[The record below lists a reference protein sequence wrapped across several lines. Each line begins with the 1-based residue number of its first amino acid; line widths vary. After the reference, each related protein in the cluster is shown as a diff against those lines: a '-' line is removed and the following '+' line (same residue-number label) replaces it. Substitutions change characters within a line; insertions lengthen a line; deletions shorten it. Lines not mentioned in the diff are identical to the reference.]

1 MKHFFKRLMHAYTYH
16 LKLSGK
22 LVISHAVLL
31 LLPTVVVTGFFC
43 ARIYGIIINDSIRS
57 EQALALQTMSSI
69 ERLMNSVVHA
79 GDTVNGTG
87 LVRDLLNHAPRL
99 KSDQE
104 LYERR
109 VDRLCRLADS
119 LIDGAVITDIR
130 IYCDD
135 GIYDTFS
142 RFNHPDNPLFLSRS
156 RDAGPWEEE
165 FSGSSKVRML
175 FSSHELSKEEKERF
189 GDMAAVTKISSAD
202 LYLTDKDY
210 RRESAYI
217 AVYISS
223 ASLNASLD
231 SASTMDGAVTYLV
244 NGRDMMVAAS
254 DTALAAPYFLSHED
268 LQAKVPAE
276 GEFSLVS
283 FPAGQAYS
291 VYFPIADTDW
301 YMVTILPSVHIADAG
316 RSLLVHFIL
325 VYGLFAALAVL
336 IAVILSRSFARRI
349 IRVAYEMEKSI
360 RSGRPQL
367 MKEHTESRD
376 EIGVLSDTY
385 NYMAAEMNRLM
396 DSQKETSEA
405 LRRAEFKVLQS
416 QINPHFLYNTLDMI
430 NWMAQTGRKEEVTK
444 AIQTLSRFYKLT
456 LSRGRLINTIGE
468 ELEHVSLYVQL
479 QNMRFDNC
487 VSFMVDVPEELF
499 PCSIPKLTF
508 QPLIEN
514 AFLHGIMMKEEKKGS
529 ILLTGWPE
537 GGDMVFVIS
546 DDGVGMDKDALE
558 HILEKKEPD
567 APSPGS
573 SSHIGVYNT
582 DLRLKILYGAQYG
595 LSYESTPGR
604 GTEVTVRLP
613 GRMGEVG

>member
-1 MKHFFKRLMHAYTYH
+1 MKHPFKRLMHAYTYD

-22 LVISHAVLL
+22 LMVSHAILF
-31 LLPTVVVTGFFC
+31 LLPTAVVTGFFY
-43 ARIYGIIINDSIRS
+43 ASIYGIIINDSIRS
-57 EQALALQTMSSI
+57 EQALASQTMSSI

-87 LVRDLLNHAPRL
+87 LVRDLLNHAHLL
-99 KSDQE
+99 KNSRD
-104 LYERR
+104 LYSRR
-109 VDRLCRLADS
+109 VDRLYRLTDS
-119 LIDGAVITDIR
+119 LTDGMVITDIR

-135 GIYDTFS
+135 GIYEAFAS
-142 RFNHPDNPLFLSRS
+142 LNHPADPLFLSRS
-156 RDAGPWEEE
+156 RDAGPWEQE
-165 FSGSSKVRML
+165 FVGSSKTRML
-175 FSSHELSKEEKERF
+175 FSPHELSPEESARF

-223 ASLNASLD
+223 ASLNASLN

-244 NGRDMMVAAS
+244 NGRDMMVASS
-254 DTALAAPYFLSHED
+254 DPALAAPYFLSHED
-268 LQAKVPAE
+268 LETRAA

-291 VYFPIADTDW
+291 AYFPIADTDW
-301 YMVTILPSVHIADAG
+301 YMVSILPSIHIADTG
-316 RSLLVHFIL
+316 RSLFLHFIL
-325 VYGLFAALAVL
+325 VYALFAALAIV

-349 IRVAYEMEKSI
+349 IGVAYEMEKSI
-360 RSGRPQL
+360 RSGRPQP
-367 MKEHTESRD
+367 MKEHIESRD
-376 EIGVLSDTY
+376 ELGILSDTY

-396 DSQKETSEA
+396 DRQKETSEA
-405 LRRAEFKVLQS
+405 LRRAEFKALQA

-430 NWMAQTGRKEEVTK
+430 NWLAQTGRKEEVTK

-456 LSRGRLINTIGE
+456 LSRGRLINTISD

-499 PCSIPKLTF
+499 PYTIPKLTF

-514 AFLHGIMMKEEKKGS
+514 AFLHGIMMKEEKRGS

-537 GGDMVFVIS
+537 GKDMVFVIS
-546 DDGVGMDKDALE
+546 DDGVGMDEETLA
-558 HILEKKEPD
+558 HILEKKEPPED
-567 APSPGS
+567 ASPAS

-582 DLRLKILYGAQYG
+582 DLRLKILYGKQYG
-595 LSYESTPGR
+595 LSYESAPGG

-613 GRMGEVG
+613 GKRGEE

>member
-1 MKHFFKRLMHAYTYH
+1 MKNPLKRLMHAYTYR

-22 LVISHAVLL
+22 LVISHAILL
-31 LLPTVVVTGFFC
+31 LLPTAVVTGFFY
-43 ARIYGIIINDSIRS
+43 ARIYGIIMNDSIRS

-69 ERLMNSVVHA
+69 EQLMNSVVHA
-79 GDTVNGTG
+79 GDTLNGTG
-87 LVRDLLNHAPRL
+87 LVRDLLNHTSQL
-99 KSDQE
+99 KNTPA
-104 LYERR
+104 LYDRR
-109 VDRLCRLADS
+109 VDRLYRLADS
-119 LIDGAVITDIR
+119 LIDGVVITDIQ

-135 GIYDTFS
+135 GIYDAFAS
-142 RFNHPDNPLFLSRS
+142 LNHPESPLFLSRS
-156 RDAGPWEEE
+156 QDAGPWERE
-165 FSGSSKVRML
+165 FAGSPKVRML
-175 FSSHELSKEEKERF
+175 FSTSELSKEESERF

-223 ASLNASLD
+223 SSLNASLER
-231 SASTMDGAVTYLV
+231 ASTVAGAVTYLV

-254 DTALAAPYFLSHED
+254 DNSLAAPYFLSHED
-268 LQAKVPAE
+268 LETKVGPE
-276 GEFSLVS
+276 GEFSLVT
-283 FPAGQAYS
+283 FPKGQAYS
-291 VYFPIADTDW
+291 AYFPIADTDW
-301 YMVTILPSVHIADAG
+301 YMVSILPSVHITDAG
-316 RSLLVHFIL
+316 HSLSAHFIL
-325 VYGLFAALAVL
+325 VYAIFAALAVV

-349 IRVAYEMEKSI
+349 ISVAYEMEKSI
-360 RSGRPQL
+360 RSGRPQP
-367 MKEHTESRD
+367 MSEHVESQD

-385 NYMAAEMNRLM
+385 NYMASEMNRLM

-405 LRRAEFKVLQS
+405 LRRAEFKALQA

-430 NWMAQTGRKEEVTK
+430 NWLAQTGRKEEVTK

-456 LSRGRLINTIGE
+456 LSRGRLTNTILD
-468 ELEHVSLYVQL
+468 ELEHVTLYVQL

-499 PCSIPKLTF
+499 SYTIPKLTF

-537 GGDMVFVIS
+537 GEDIVFVIS
-546 DDGVGMDKDALE
+546 DDGVGMDDETLA
-558 HILEKKEPD
+558 HILERQEPQD
-567 APSPGS
+567 ASSPGS
-573 SSHIGVYNT
+573 SSHIGVSNT
-582 DLRLKILYGAQYG
+582 DLRLKLLYGAQYG
-595 LSYESTPGR
+595 LSYESSPGR

-613 GRMGEVG
+613 GRKGEE